1 MRIFHNRPLALSCVL
16 FALTSVLA
24 SDLYPKQTLIMAGC
38 VVLVILT
45 LFLLRRKKAFT
56 ALLCL
61 FFVLSSL
68 LSSAFFF
75 GFKQQRLQGLIGE
88 EVEIE
93 GFVLKRDYSTP
104 YSGSFRVRVTSVN
117 GERGGFDAY
126 LETTYSSAL
135 QVGDGFTLTVTPRD
149 FEREGDYE
157 EELYRLSQGELVALV
172 SEEREQSRRIGEA
185 KGDVRVMLSML
196 KTKLSYRLYTAT
208 EGREGALSSALLMGD
223 RSFLA
228 GEDSLMFKRS
238 GTSHLL
244 ALSGLH
250 VSILIGVFEFLMK
263 RLRVPKLARSMIIP
277 FLAVGY
283 LLITGFAL
291 STVRAVIM
299 ACFLYFAF
307 VGRERYD
314 SFTALCAALA
324 LILFVT
330 PYAVWDASLWMSFV
344 AAASIVVFYPA
355 FYRFLEERMQASP
368 FPEAVTRPVSAFLS
382 ALFVG
387 VIANLGLLLLTAQ
400 LFGEMSVLSVPATLL
415 LSPVLTLLLPLCA
428 LTLLIPQAALL
439 SRILAR
445 LVLQIVDQFSVL
457 DGVLLPID
465 QPLTLLFLG
474 LMTLGLV
481 LLAVTGLK
489 AKYATPVILLFLV
502 LGTTSACLAPIAR
515 KQEGVSVYAMQT
527 HGGELVLFTHGSST
541 VAVDLSSG
549 VETCAGQFKRAAK
562 HAGCNEIDDLI
573 LSRYYNRSP
582 YLLSSMAERFLVRRV
597 RLPVPQNDLERAI
610 AERLEQEAALHGI
623 KVLYHTERLAIEE
636 LRVLCAG
643 HTPMERDEASLILL
657 SFAVGD
663 RVMTCLNAASL
674 EGTFGETARA
684 YLLSSDVLLITNR
697 AKGSE
702 TIPVAG
708 ELDYLLLGNE
718 TLKKRFWSLPEEALV
733 VAISDIHQFFLK

>member
-1 MRIFHNRPLALSCVL
+1 MRIFQNRPLALACVL
-16 FALTSVLA
+16 FAMTSILFSDVPPSKKLILA
-24 SDLYPKQTLIMAGC
+24 G
-38 VVLVILT
+38 VVLLAMLV
-45 LFLLRRKKAFT
+45 LFLLRRKKAFV

-75 GFKQQRLQGLIGE
+75 EFKQQRLQGLIGE
-88 EVEIE
+88 EVQID

-117 GERGGFDAY
+117 GEKGGFDAY

-196 KTKLSYRLYTAT
+196 KTKLSYRLYMVT

-223 RSFLA
+223 RSFLT

-250 VSILIGVFEFLMK
+250 VAILIGVFEWLMK
-263 RLRVPKLARSMIIP
+263 QIRIPKLARSVIIP

-307 VGRERYD
+307 MGRERYD

-355 FYRFLEERMQASP
+355 FYRFLEDRLQGSP
-368 FPEAVTRPVSAFLS
+368 LPAVVTRPLSAFLS

-387 VIANLGLLLLTAQ
+387 VIANLGLLLLMAQ
-400 LFGEMSVLSVPATLL
+400 LFGETSVLSVPATLL
-415 LSPVLTLLLPLCA
+415 LSPVLTLLLPLCG
-428 LTLLIPQAALL
+428 LTLLIPQAAPL

-445 LVLQIVDQFSVL
+445 FVLQVVDQSSSL

-465 QPLTLLFLG
+465 QPLTLLLLG
-474 LMTLGLV
+474 LMTLVLI

-489 AKYATPVILLFLV
+489 VKYAAPAILLFLA
-502 LGTTSACLAPIAR
+502 LGMISACLAPTVR
-515 KQEGVSVYAMQT
+515 KQEGISVYAMQT
-527 HGGELVLFTHGSST
+527 HGGELVLFTHGRDT

-549 VETCAGQFKRAAK
+549 VETCAGQFKRAAE

-610 AERLEQEAALHGI
+610 ADRLEQEAELHGI
-623 KVLYHTERLAIEE
+623 KVLYHTEHLAIEE
-636 LRVLCAG
+636 LEVLCTE

-657 SFAVGD
+657 SFALGD
-663 RVMTCLNAASL
+663 RTMTCLNAASL
-674 EGTFGETARA
+674 EGAFGERART
-684 YLLSSDVLLITNR
+684 YLMSSDVLLITNR

-702 TIPVAG
+702 TIPVG
-708 ELDYLLLGNE
+708 EEIDYLLLGNE
-718 TLKKRFWSLPEEALV
+718 TLTTRFWSLPQETLV
-733 VAISDIHQFFLK
+733 IPISDIHQFFLK